1 MRQPATLAR
10 HRLLDKDWAGGT
22 SYSMDQDDTKAYFL
36 QIYDTYASDI
46 YRFCFMKVS
55 SKEVS
60 EDLTQEVFM
69 RFWQALR
76 EGTTMRSERALLYTM
91 ARNLVIDW
99 YRKKKS
105 SSLDT
110 LTEQGTEFVGEDRHD
125 VEIGAQMNEVLQVIN
140 QLDEASREAL
150 LLRYVEGLSPQ
161 DIASLSGETANVVS
175 VRINR
180 AIKKVRTLL
189 HTHESSQSN

>member
-1 MRQPATLAR
+1 
-10 HRLLDKDWAGGT
+10 
-22 SYSMDQDDTKAYFL
+22 MDQDDTKGYFL

-55 SKEVS
+55 NKEVA

-140 QLDEASREAL
+140 QLDEPSREAV

-161 DIASLSGETANVVS
+161 DIASMSGETANVVS

-189 HTHESSQSN
+189 HTHESPQSN